1 MPAVNRLNY
10 DACGECLSPGIYF
23 KPMAMTNGFTIDLT
37 LGEHHKM
44 QLLLITNKPT
54 FSVSFSLRCSIT
66 KRKPYATKSYG
77 CHLLQSLLLTT

>member
-54 FSVSFSLRCSIT
+54 FLVSFSLRDVIKNVCNWLYNKEKTI
-66 KRKPYATKSYG
+66 
-77 CHLLQSLLLTT
+77 CD